1 LAGTISTAKLKVSS
15 SGAKGVAGQLDQVG
29 KATDRVGRAQTR
41 LGQASAASGR
51 QFAAQASGLGGLV
64 AAYAGAAATV
74 FALQAAFDALNKAAR
89 AETIIAGTKALAL
102 EIGQSG
108 PKILKEVKSITQGQ
122 IELSEAAQNINIAL
136 SAGFNT
142 EQISRLTKV
151 SLGASR
157 ALGRNLTDALQR
169 VVRGAAKL
177 EPELLDELGIFTRID
192 PAVNKYAQ
200 RLGVAATT
208 LTDFERRQAFVNA
221 VITEGERKFSA
232 IDTTSKSTQKS
243 LEQLVTQIQ
252 ELALEFGGLIAN
264 ALQPLVGFFKNNVG
278 NTLLLFGG
286 ILALVF
292 GKATEIVGNFAKN
305 SVNNLSDFAAKY
317 ADSAAKAKG
326 ATDTIIK
333 GQKEL
338 AVEVA
343 KNKRGLGGAASFT
356 QGLTRDLSSE
366 AAGARRRFLSGEDL
380 DPRQRAKDTQVLT
393 QAREKLA
400 AAGRKN
406 SAAYSDATKILKTY
420 AAAEETAGG
429 KARFLT
435 AASVK
440 LQGAIKGVAAAA
452 ALAGKALNLAF
463 IAVGIAQLA
472 GSFLDVDLIGMLSD
486 AFKDL
491 SQRAEDLTNGLVGL
505 TVAAAGG
512 GTALADSIKRITD
525 REEVLESIPKKIR
538 EISEE
543 IENAAKKDVDV
554 LYSRTTIELQRQ
566 EEATKLLKEAQDD
579 LASAR
584 RKNNAED
591 IEAAKVDIK
600 LIEAVIDRIKL
611 FDAALIGLAGEVQ
624 RSTGLAGA
632 NVAES
637 FKEGAI
643 GVQLLNGQLTIA
655 GIQIDKINGKFTTT
669 DLPKA
674 QQEAVDAQIIFNSVL
689 KETNEGLAAGAL
701 NSDKLSAKIKG
712 LSDQIIE
719 IEEKGGLGL
728 ISTFGGTLQATELR
742 DIVQGLREI
751 QTELKALE
759 TVGKGIAKAF
769 SGAFTALDTAP
780 FKGLVDLTGN
790 LAANSQRAKENQS
803 NFLRS
808 VIQTN
813 KARLADPATNPAFRP
828 ALEESLNLAIK
839 ASAGSILEYFQT
851 AKKVTETEK
860 VKAQQLD
867 KQLQTLKDQ
876 QAVQKLQ
883 RDNAFAIE
891 TEKQLRDASQARF
904 NQAEKAL
911 ELRQLTFDLAQKEL
925 DAAEKLAIAQAKN
938 DATRLKVAQIG
949 RQTGA
954 NANEAAR
961 DLNQGI
967 LENQL
972 AILNEKSF
980 KDQTAI
986 NAKKRELIELER
998 QFANE
1003 RFAEQKSLIEFERD
1017 DSLQQLETQKGIEKE
1032 RLNRLNDEKSALD
1045 QFNKDQ
1051 LTLFDRQSAL
1061 ETQKL
1066 TDQKTQLERER
1077 QIVLARA
1084 DAQLTAS
1091 EADEKIFNQQSQNT
1105 LLQLK
1110 GFKDF
1115 RETINVL
1122 VEATG
1127 SNSPFVQA
1135 IAELIDVSQP
1145 GRGTDFRANLA
1156 TIPQQTTAALDEAIA
1171 LSEGNITKQ
1180 GEIFKLQRKGITDQ
1194 SQGES
1199 NLNNLRQSGI
1209 TGQIENQEKLR
1220 IIERDILSTTL
1231 AGKAQE
1237 LAAEI
1242 KLQETKLE
1250 GLPLQELELRAQ
1262 ATQKIEELDQQRI
1275 KTLETLNQR
1284 VDTLARSEDR
1294 LGQALDQSQSIVKE
1308 SFTGAFM
1315 KLNDALIDGS
1325 ITMGMVANTFKDMVG
1340 NMLREIQQAVFRKTI
1355 VDPLTDVI
1363 TGSIGGMFG
1372 GGINP
1377 GAVVAGN
1384 VGAPVMSAA
1393 QGGRVHMAGG
1403 GMKRDRVPAM
1413 LEPGEFVMRKEAV
1426 KQAGVGT
1433 MMRMNAAPQQL
1444 QSGGKVMQGNA
1455 TYSVARAMELEAKGL
1470 SPTQARS
1477 VAQEEANRSK
1487 SVGGAFSFSD
1497 NVINSMRMQG
1507 APSISTPAT
1516 PSNALDAVQ
1525 NMLKQNTSFFGFG
1538 EKSKS
1543 KPQKP
1548 TNPFKGIKPRTKP
1561 QGFGSFF
1568 KGVYNS
1574 VADAVGLDAI
1584 ATAGQSVK
1592 GFYDSSSVYSDSGE
1606 KVGSASAPVSKGVDP
1621 MTPGMADL
1629 ANSLMKNNK
1638 LSVDDAYD
1646 VAMGIV
1652 ESKESFDPKGN
1663 LADVLGADGRRGIP
1677 ISIIGA
1683 LLGLD
1688 VPALFSK
1695 DPSMPTNQQG
1705 KARLEVNRRT
1715 GQMATG
1721 FKGSF
1726 KSGDV
1731 TNSGNFM
1738 RADETGVV
1746 SGIDPFALDKLGY
1759 SGNIAATM
1767 GGSRGFRAA
1776 GSGVEFS
1783 SLNDFITAN
1792 FVAPGR
1798 QSALT
1803 VAEYNAMSQEG
1814 RGDYAPGLGGGRA
1827 LSTTQANQ
1835 FARSGAYYT
1844 PGRGLT
1850 IPSGSTY
1857 SGSLNRQKSFAS
1869 YDTGFSSYSD
1879 SFNFDDDFSI
1889 GGGGGK
1895 TGGGY
1900 SGGFG
1905 GTAGTTNDFSD
1916 GGDYDLSFASG
1927 GIVRKM
1933 AAGGAVQSRDR
1944 VPALLEPGEFVMRR
1958 PAAKAIGGAALN
1970 QMNATGKNLTPP
1982 NIQVNL
1988 NNQGAPKNVQSAAP
2002 RVQGDKIIIDM
2013 ITRDLRNNG
2022 PIKKSLRK

>member
-1 LAGTISTAKLKVSS
+1 MAGTVSTAKLKVSS
-15 SGAKGVAGQLDQVG
+15 TGAKGVAGQLDQVG
-29 KATDRVGRAQTR
+29 KATERVGRAQTR
-41 LGQASAASGR
+41 LGQAAASSGR

-89 AETIIAGTKALAL
+89 AETIISGTKALAL

-108 PKILKEVKSITQGQ
+108 PRILKEVKAITQGQ

-243 LEQLVTQIQ
+243 LEQLQTQIQ

-305 SVNNLSDFAAKY
+305 SINNLSDFAAKY

-338 AVEVA
+338 GAEVA
-343 KNKRGLGGAASFT
+343 KNKRGLGGAAAFT

-366 AAGARRRFLSGEDL
+366 AAAARRRFLSGEDL

-393 QAREKLA
+393 QAQDKLA

-406 SAAYSDATKILKTY
+406 SAAYNDAGKILKTY
-420 AAAEETAGG
+420 AAAEETAGK

-463 IAVGIAQLA
+463 LAVGIAQLA
-472 GSFLDVDLIGMLSD
+472 GSFFDKDYIGMLSD

-491 SQRAEDLTNGLVGL
+491 SQRTEDLNNGLVGL
-505 TVAAAGG
+505 TVAASGG

-538 EISEE
+538 EISNE
-543 IENAAKKDVDV
+543 IENAAKKDVEV
-554 LYSRTTIELQRQ
+554 IYSRTTIELQRQ
-566 EEATKLLKEAQDD
+566 EEATKLLKEAQSD
-579 LASAR
+579 LATAR
-584 RKNNAED
+584 RKDNAED
-591 IEAAKVDIK
+591 IEEAKVQIK
-600 LIEAVIDRIKL
+600 LIEAVIERIKM
-611 FDAALIGLAGEVQ
+611 FDVALIGLAGEVQ

-632 NVAES
+632 SVAES

-780 FKGLVDLTGN
+780 FKGLVDLSGN

-813 KARLADPATNPAFRP
+813 KARLADPSTNPAFRP
-828 ALEESLNLAIK
+828 GLEESLNLAIK

-883 RDNAFAIE
+883 RDKVLQLE
-891 TEKQLRDASQARF
+891 VDKQMRDLAQARF
-904 NQAEKAL
+904 NIAEKQL
-911 ELRQLTFDLAQKEL
+911 ENRKQQASLAQKEL
-925 DAAEKLAIAQAKN
+925 DLALKLAQATARNAAASNKLAATQRGTGAQA
-938 DATRLKVAQIG
+938 D
-949 RQTGA
+949 
-954 NANEAAR
+954 ESAR
-961 DLNQGI
+961 AMNLSI
-967 LENQL
+967 LTNQL

-980 KDQTAI
+980 KDQTII
-986 NAKKRELIELER
+986 NAKKREIIELER
-998 QFANE
+998 QYAEE
-1003 RFAEQKSLIEFERD
+1003 RFTEQKSLIEKELA
-1017 DSLQQLETQKGIEKE
+1017 DSLELLNVQRDIEKS
-1032 RLNRLNDEKSALD
+1032 RLESLKQEKTALE
-1045 QFNKDQ
+1045 QFNQDQ
-1051 LTLFDRQSAL
+1051 LALFDRQSAL

-1066 TDQKTQLERER
+1066 TDQKAQLERER
-1077 QIVLARA
+1077 RILMERA
-1084 DAQLTAS
+1084 GAQLTAS
-1091 EADEKIFNQQSQNT
+1091 EADEKIFNQQTQNT

-1127 SNSPFVQA
+1127 GNSPFVQA
-1135 IAELIDVSQP
+1135 IAELLDVAQP
-1145 GRGTDFRANLA
+1145 GRGADFRANLSN
-1156 TIPQQTTAALDEAIA
+1156 IPQQTTAALDEAIA

-1180 GEIFKLQRKGITDQ
+1180 GEIFRLQRKGITDQ
-1194 SQGES
+1194 LQGE
-1199 NLNNLRQSGI
+1199 NTLNNQKQVGI
-1209 TGQIENQEKLR
+1209 TAQIENQEKLR
-1220 IIERDILSTTL
+1220 VLERDILSQSL
-1231 AGKAQE
+1231 AGKV
-1237 LAAEI
+1237 
-1242 KLQETKLE
+1242 K
-1250 GLPLQELELRAQ
+1250 ELETEILIQQERLKGLSIEELQQKAD
-1262 ATQKIEELDQQRI
+1262 ATQKIEQLEQQRNR
-1275 KTLETLNQR
+1275 TLQELNQR
-1284 VDTLARSEDR
+1284 IDAVSRSEDR
-1294 LGQALDQSQSIVKE
+1294 LGQALDQSQSIVRD
-1308 SFTGAFM
+1308 SVTGAFM

-1325 ITMGMVANTFKDMVG
+1325 ITMGMVGNTFKDMVG

-1355 VDPLTDVI
+1355 VDPI
-1363 TGSIGGMFG
+1363 AGAISGSVGGLFG
-1372 GGINP
+1372 GGS
-1377 GAVVAGN
+1377 VGN
-1384 VGAPVMSAA
+1384 AAATTISVA

-1444 QSGGKVMQGNA
+1444 QSGGQVMQGNA
-1455 TYSVARAMELEAKGL
+1455 TYSVARAMELEAMGL
-1470 SPTQARS
+1470 SASQART
-1477 VAQEEANRSK
+1477 VAQDEANKSK
-1487 SVGGAFSFSD
+1487 SVGGAFSYSD
-1497 NVINSMRMQG
+1497 NVINSMRMRG

-1525 NMLKQNTSFFGFG
+1525 NMLKQNTGFFGFG

-1543 KPQKP
+1543 KSNKDR
-1548 TNPFKGIKPRTKP
+1548 FKGTKPRTSP

-1568 KGVYNS
+1568 KGVYDSTKSALGFKKASFTTGANIGS
-1574 VADAVGLDAI
+1574 GIPMANDVGVGFSNKSLDQI
-1584 ATAGQSVK
+1584 TGT
-1592 GFYDSSSVYSDSGE
+1592 SSS
-1606 KVGSASAPVSKGVDP
+1606 
-1621 MTPGMADL
+1621 GMLPESTISL
-1629 ANSLMKNNK
+1629 ANSLMENNK
-1638 LSVDDAYD
+1638 LSPEDAMT
-1646 VAMGIV
+1646 VAMGIAG
-1652 ESKESFDPKGN
+1652 SKEGFNPRGN
-1663 LADVLGADGRRGIP
+1663 LAGMLGADGFRGIP
-1677 ISIIGA
+1677 ISPTAA
-1683 LLGLD
+1683 LLGFD
-1688 VPALFSK
+1688 VPNLFAK
-1695 DPSMPTNQQG
+1695 DPSIPTNQQG

-1721 FKGSF
+1721 YKGTY
-1726 KSGDV
+1726 KPGDV

-1738 RADETGVV
+1738 RPDETGVV
-1746 SGIDPFALDKLGY
+1746 SGIDPFALDKLDYTGD
-1759 SGNIAATM
+1759 IAATM
-1767 GGSRGFRAA
+1767 GGSKGFRAA

-1783 SLNDFITAN
+1783 SLQDFITAN
-1792 FVAPGR
+1792 FKAPGR

-1803 VAEYNAMSQEG
+1803 VAEYNAMSKAGREG
-1814 RGDYAPGLGGGRA
+1814 YAPGLGGNRA
-1827 LSTTQANQ
+1827 LSPTQASQ
-1835 FARSGAYYT
+1835 FALSGAYQNAS
-1844 PGRGLT
+1844 GFGIT
-1850 IPSGSTY
+1850 IPSGSSF
-1857 SGSLNRQKSFAS
+1857 SGSLTKALSRPSV
-1869 YDTGFSSYSD
+1869 T
-1879 SFNFDDDFSI
+1879 NF
-1889 GGGGGK
+1889 GGGSVGGSSF
-1895 TGGGY
+1895 GGGY
-1900 SGGFG
+1900 DGS
-1905 GTAGTTNDFSD
+1905 TNTFSD
-1916 GGDYDLSFASG
+1916 GGGTGPSTGGLQGFDMTADEDFDLSFASG

-1944 VPALLEPGEFVMRR
+1944 IPALLEPGEFVMRR

-2002 RVQGDKIIIDM
+2002 RIQGDKIIIDM
-2013 ITRDLRNNG
+2013 ITRDMRNNG

>member
-1 LAGTISTAKLKVSS
+1 MAGTISTAKLKVSS

-89 AETIIAGTKALAL
+89 AETIIQGTKALAL

-108 PKILKEVKSITQGQ
+108 PKILKEVKAITQGQ

-243 LEQLVTQIQ
+243 LEQLQTQIQ
-252 ELALEFGGLIAN
+252 ELGLQFGQFISN
-264 ALQPLVGFFKNNVG
+264 ALLPLVNFFKNNVG

-305 SVNNLSDFAAKY
+305 GINNISDFAAKF

-333 GQKEL
+333 GQKDL
-338 AVEVA
+338 AAEVA

-366 AAGARRRFLSGEDL
+366 AAGARRRFLSGEDI

-393 QAREKLA
+393 KAQQSLA

-406 SAAYSDATKILKTY
+406 SAAYDDAGKILKTY
-420 AAAEETAGG
+420 AAAETQAGT
-429 KARFLT
+429 KAKFLT

-452 ALAGKALNLAF
+452 AIAGKVLNVAFLAF
-463 IAVGIAQLA
+463 GAAQLV
-472 GSFLDVDLIGMLSD
+472 GSIFDVDLIGMITD

-491 SQRAEDLTNGLVGL
+491 SQRSADLKNGLVGL

-512 GTALADSIKRITD
+512 GTALSDAIKRITVD
-525 REEVLESIPKKIR
+525 EKVLEKIPETIRKI
-538 EISEE
+538 SAE
-543 IENAAKKDVDV
+543 IEDNAKKSLGLKDQVGF
-554 LYSRTTIELQRQ
+554 SSTIEIERELMARQ
-566 EEATKLLKEAQDD
+566 ELGRVEDELATA
-579 LASAR
+579 
-584 RKNNAED
+584 RKNNDAEGIESAKVEIQV
-591 IEAAKVDIK
+591 IEAIIK
-600 LIEAVIDRIKL
+600 RIGL
-611 FDAALIGLAGEVQ
+611 FSAELTGLAGELQ
-624 RSTGLAGA
+624 RSTGLAGDK
-632 NVAES
+632 VADS
-637 FKEGAI
+637 FRTGAL
-643 GVQLLNGQLTIA
+643 GVEQLNGKLFIA
-655 GIQIDKINGKFTTT
+655 GIELDKFNGKFTST
-669 DLPKA
+669 DLTKA
-674 QQEAVDAQIIFNSVL
+674 QQEAIDAQIIFNSVL
-689 KETNEGLAAGAL
+689 KETNEAFSAGAL
-701 NSDKLSAKIKG
+701 NSDKLSAKIAG
-712 LSDQIIE
+712 LSSQILE
-719 IEEKGGLGL
+719 IEEKGGLAN
-728 ISTFGGTLQATELR
+728 ISPGPGAVQEATKLREEVEKLR
-742 DIVQGLREI
+742 DLQK
-751 QTELKALE
+751 ELKSLE
-759 TVGKGIAKAF
+759 TISKGIAKAF
-769 SGAFTALDTAP
+769 SSAFTALDTAP
-780 FKGLVDLTGN
+780 FKGVIDLSGN
-790 LAANSQRAKENQS
+790 LAENTEQAKKNQAE
-803 NFLRS
+803 FLTS
-808 VIQTN
+808 IIETN
-813 KARLADPATNPAFRP
+813 KEFADQVKNQREGEKLDSIIQERAQNF
-828 ALEESLNLAIK
+828 NLAVK
-839 ASAGSILEYFQT
+839 AAAGSIIEYYQT
-851 AKKVTETEK
+851 AQKVVQAEK

-867 KQLQTLKDQ
+867 KQLQSLKDQ
-876 QAVQKLQ
+876 QAIQQLQ
-883 RDNAFAIE
+883 RDNAFAVE
-891 TEKQLRDASQARF
+891 TEKQLRDLAQARF
-904 NQAEKAL
+904 NQEEKSL
-911 ELRQLTFDLAQKEL
+911 QLRQLTFDLAQKEL
-925 DAAEKLAIAQAKN
+925 DAAEKLAKAQAAN
-938 DATRLKVAQIG
+938 DATRLKIAQIG

-961 DLNQGI
+961 GLNQGI

-998 QFANE
+998 QFADE
-1003 RFAEQKSLIEFERD
+1003 RFAEQKSLIESELA
-1017 DSLQQLETQKGIEKE
+1017 DSLTQLETQKGIEKE

-1051 LTLFDRQSAL
+1051 LALFDRQSAL

-1077 QIVLARA
+1077 QIALSRA
-1084 DAQLTAS
+1084 SAQLSAS
-1091 EADEKIFNQQSQNT
+1091 EADEKIFNQQSQLT
-1105 LLQLK
+1105 LAQLK
-1110 GFKDF
+1110 GYQSFT
-1115 RETINVL
+1115 ETVNTFVS
-1122 VEATG
+1122 ATG
-1127 SNSPFVQA
+1127 DKSPFVQA
-1135 IAELIDVSQP
+1135 VAEILGVAQGADA
-1145 GRGTDFRANLA
+1145 GTAFRDNLVK
-1156 TIPQQTTAALDEAIA
+1156 IPQQTADQLLAAIT
-1171 LSEGNITKQ
+1171 STQGNINKQ

-1194 SQGES
+1194 ALGES

-1209 TGQIENQEKLR
+1209 TGQIQNQEKLR

-1242 KLQETKLE
+1242 KLQQTKLD

-1355 VDPLTDVI
+1355 VDPLTDAI
-1363 TGSIGGMFG
+1363 SGSLPGLGSLFG
-1372 GGINP
+1372 GGGTPSPTMVP
-1377 GAVVAGN
+1377 GGMN
-1384 VGAPVMSAA
+1384 S
-1393 QGGRVHMAGG
+1393 GGRVHMAGG

-1444 QSGGKVMQGNA
+1444 QSGGSVMQGNA
-1455 TYSVARAMELEAKGL
+1455 TYSVARAMELEAEGL
-1470 SPTQARS
+1470 SPALARS
-1477 VAQEEANRSK
+1477 VAQEEANKSK

-1497 NVINSMRMQG
+1497 NVINNMRG
-1507 APSISTPAT
+1507 APSTSTPAT
-1516 PSNALDAVQ
+1516 PSNALNAVQ
-1525 NMLKQNTSFFGFG
+1525 DMLGIGKQSSLQTSGTTQTAGLFDFLDRGLSNKPSDVKKRQDRFKG
-1538 EKSKS
+1538 GKKSKS
-1543 KPQKP
+1543 KE
-1548 TNPFKGIKPRTKP
+1548 
-1561 QGFGSFF
+1561 
-1568 KGVYNS
+1568 KGVIDRFLES
-1574 VADAVGLDAI
+1574 VNLASAGSIMNDASPAYTQFVGGSSIAGSVGLKPLERDPKIMEALLGGTKVTGAPGSTATTSSGLASGSISKAIQDA
-1584 ATAGQSVK
+1584 T
-1592 GFYDSSSVYSDSGE
+1592 
-1606 KVGSASAPVSKGVDP
+1606 
-1621 MTPGMADL
+1621 
-1629 ANSLMKNNK
+1629 
-1638 LSVDDAYD
+1638 
-1646 VAMGIV
+1646 
-1652 ESKESFDPKGN
+1652 FDPTGN
-1663 LADVLGADGRRGIP
+1663 LADMLGADGFRGIP
-1677 ISIIGA
+1677 ISIVGA
-1683 LLGLD
+1683 MLGFD
-1688 VPALFSK
+1688 VPNLFAKAPSQATPSQLKAKINVSK
-1695 DPSMPTNQQG
+1695 
-1705 KARLEVNRRT
+1705 RT
-1715 GQMATG
+1715 GQMPTG
-1721 FKGSF
+1721 YKGSF
-1726 KSGDV
+1726 KPGDV

-1738 RADETGVV
+1738 RADEFGVT

-1759 SGNIAATM
+1759 SGDVAATM
-1767 GGSRGFRAA
+1767 GGSKGFRAA

-1783 SLNDFITAN
+1783 SLQDFITAN
-1792 FVAPGR
+1792 FEAPGR

-1803 VAEYNAMSQEG
+1803 TAEYNAMSESG
-1814 RGDYAPGLGGGRA
+1814 RSDYAPGLGGGRA
-1827 LSTTQANQ
+1827 LTGTQASQ
-1835 FARSGAYYT
+1835 LALSGAYA
-1844 PGRGLT
+1844 GVGGFGIT
-1850 IPSGSTY
+1850 IPSGGSF
-1857 SGSLNRQKSFAS
+1857 SGSLSKALSPTVSDNGRNDGFGNE
-1869 YDTGFSSYSD
+1869 GFSMD
-1879 SFNFDDDFSI
+1879 SGTGR
-1889 GGGGGK
+1889 GGGFADFD
-1895 TGGGY
+1895 
-1900 SGGFG
+1900 SG
-1905 GTAGTTNDFSD
+1905 
-1916 GGDYDLSFASG
+1916 LSHASG
-1927 GIVRKM
+1927 GLIRKM

-2002 RVQGDKIIIDM
+2002 RIQGDKIIIDM
-2013 ITRDLRNNG
+2013 ITRDMRNNG